1 MSTEANKSDVMR
13 QISAAWELARSQL
26 EELKAAVQRHSDLAS
41 VKLQSTFLQRE
52 KDQSLR
58 DFGEAVFEAVQK
70 GRLQLPPELAEAFKA
85 VTRVDRKLELQ
96 AAEVATLLAEG
107 NSAADRLNAPAAQRR
122 SSGMQP
128 SAKTGLASAAK
139 KR

>member
-1 MSTEANKSDVMR
+1 MTDANKDVMR
-13 QISAAWELARSQL
+13 QISAAWDLARSQL

-58 DFGEAVFEAVQK
+58 DFGDAVFQAVK
-70 GRLQLPPELAEAFKA
+70 RGELNLPPSLAEAFKA
-85 VTRVDRKLELQ
+85 VGQVDRKLEIQ

-107 NSAADRLNAPAAQRR
+107 TEAADRLNRPAPQRR
-122 SSGMQP
+122 PTGMQP
-128 SAKTGLASAAK
+128 SAKTGLASPAK